1 MLQLNL
7 QAQHSQLH
15 DVYFTATGSRRF
27 VWRLTNHGITLDDRS
42 LSYSVD
48 GNAQTLAF
56 TDIAA
61 IHLSSAGLGNAN
73 RVIDQCK
80 IEFTSG
86 DAITVSNVT
95 SSGLPDNA
103 QTQAYRDFIHDLH
116 GRLIGSGLDK
126 IRFTAGMSS
135 ARYKGALATMIIA
148 GLFFVVTPL
157 VLTLVTGDMHALI
170 VMGAGAFF
178 VWPFM
183 RLVSNN
189 TPRNYTPDTLPRELI
204 S

>member
-15 DVYFTATGSRRF
+15 DVYFTAPGSRRF
-27 VWRLTNHGITLDDRS
+27 VWRLTNHGISLDDRI

-48 GNAQTLAF
+48 DKAQTLAF
-56 TDIAA
+56 TDLAA
-61 IHLSSAGLGNAN
+61 IHLSTAGLGNAD

-80 IEFTSG
+80 IVFTSG
-86 DAITVSNVT
+86 EAITVSNVT
-95 SSGLPDNA
+95 SNGLPDNA
-103 QTQAYRDFIHDLH
+103 QTRIYRDFVEDLH
-116 GRLIGSGLDK
+116 ARLIGRGHDK

-135 ARYKGALATMIIA
+135 ARYKGALVTMIIA
-148 GLFFVVTPL
+148 GLFFIATPL
-157 VLTLVTGDMHALI
+157 VLTFITGDLHALI

-189 TPRNYTPDTLPRELI
+189 TPRNYTPDALPDKLM

>member
-1 MLQLNL
+1 MQLNL
-7 QAQHSQLH
+7 QAAHSQVH
-15 DVYFTATGSRRF
+15 DVYFTTAGSRRF
-27 VWRLTNHGITLDDRS
+27 ALWLSNHGITLDDHG

-48 GNAQTLAF
+48 GNAQTIAF
-56 TDIAA
+56 TNIAA
-61 IHLSSAGLGNAN
+61 IRLSTGTAGED
-73 RVIDQCK
+73 VIDQCK
-80 IEFTSG
+80 IEPKSG

-95 SSGLPDNA
+95 SSGLSNKE
-103 QTQAYRDFIHDLH
+103 QRQAYRDFVYDLH
-116 GRLIGSGLDK
+116 GRLAGNGFDK

-135 ARYKGALATMIIA
+135 GRYKGAVVTMVIA

-157 VLTLVTGDMHALI
+157 VLAIVTGDMHALI
-170 VMGAGAFF
+170 IMGTGAFF

-189 TPRNYTPDTLPRELI
+189 TPRNYTPDALPDELI